1 MKQVI
6 FEANKLCKSF
16 QTAEITQHVLKNLDL
31 EIYESDFTVIMGS
44 SGSGKSTLL
53 YTLSGMDTPT
63 MGSLSLYGT
72 PLNGLNNDELALLR
86 RKYCGF
92 IFQSIHLL
100 DTMNVMDN
108 VLTGALLVNHDKKK
122 AYESAVNLLKQVGL
136 NEVDFQK
143 FPNQLSGG
151 EQQRVAIVRAMIN
164 QPKILFADEPTG
176 ALNSVA
182 STKVLDEF
190 TKLHQAGQSI
200 LMVTHDIKTALRG
213 SRVIYLRDG
222 SIQGDLELGAY
233 TTEDRE
239 YRTQKLKQFLSEMG
253 W

>member
-1 MKQVI
+1 MKSVI
-6 FEANKLCKSF
+6 LEANKLCKSF
-16 QTAEITQHVLKNLDL
+16 QTGDITQHVLKNLDL
-31 EIYESDFTVIMGS
+31 QVYDGDFTVIMGS

-63 MGSLSLYGT
+63 MGSVTLYDT
-72 PLNGLNNDELALLR
+72 RLNDLDNDELALLR

-100 DTMNVMDN
+100 ETMNAMDN
-108 VLTGALLVNHDKKK
+108 VLTSALLVNHDRNKVHEN
-122 AYESAVNLLKQVGL
+122 AIRLLTQVGL
-136 NEVDFQK
+136 TESDFGK

-151 EQQRVAIVRAMIN
+151 EQQRVAIVRAIIN

-176 ALNSVA
+176 ALNSLA

-190 TKLHQAGQSI
+190 SRIYREGQSI

-213 SRVIYLRDG
+213 SRIIYLKDG
-222 SIQGDLELGAY
+222 SVQGDLELGDY
-233 TTEDRE
+233 TIDHKEHRI
-239 YRTQKLKQFLSEMG
+239 QKLQQFLSEMG

>member
-1 MKQVI
+1 MKKVI
-6 FEANKLCKSF
+6 LKADKLCKSF
-16 QTAEITQHVLKNLDL
+16 QTMEITQHVLKNLDL
-31 EIYESDFTVIMGS
+31 SVYEKDFTVIMGS

-53 YTLSGMDTPT
+53 YTLSGMDTAT
-63 MGSLSLYGT
+63 FGSVTINDIKIDGMS
-72 PLNGLNNDELALLR
+72 NDELALLR

-100 DTMNVMDN
+100 ETMNVMDN
-108 VLTGALLVNHDKKK
+108 VLTSALLVYRDKAKVYQYAK
-122 AYESAVNLLKQVGL
+122 QLLLQVGL
-136 NEVDFQK
+136 NEVDLKK
-143 FPNQLSGG
+143 FPSQLSGG
-151 EQQRVAIVRAMIN
+151 EQQRVAIVRAIVN

-190 TKLHQAGQSI
+190 TRIHEEGQSI

-213 SRVIYLRDG
+213 NRIIYLRDG

-233 TTEDRE
+233 AYNEREQRTE
-239 YRTQKLKQFLSEMG
+239 KLKQFLSEMG

>member
-1 MKQVI
+1 MKKVI
-6 FEANKLCKSF
+6 LEANKICKSF
-16 QTAEITQHVLKNLDL
+16 QTGDITQHVLKNLDL
-31 EIYESDFTVIMGS
+31 KVYESDFTVIMGS

-63 MGSLSLYGT
+63 MGSLSLYDT
-72 PLNGLNNDELALLR
+72 ALNGLNNDQLALLR

-100 DTMNVMDN
+100 DTMNTMDN
-108 VLTGALLVNHDKKK
+108 VLTSALLTERDRNK
-122 AYESAVNLLKQVGL
+122 AHETAVRLLTQVGL
-136 NEVDFQK
+136 SEADFQK

-151 EQQRVAIVRAMIN
+151 EQQRVAIVRAIIN
-164 QPKILFADEPTG
+164 QPKLLFADEPTG
-176 ALNSVA
+176 ALNSLA

-190 TKLHQAGQSI
+190 TRLHREGQSI

-213 SRVIYLRDG
+213 SRIIYLKDG
-222 SIQGDLELGAY
+222 SIQGDLELGIY
-233 TTEDRE
+233 TPEDRE
-239 YRTQKLKQFLSEMG
+239 YRTQKLKQFLGEMG